1 MVKNVTTT
9 TTVDID
15 QPINLETT
23 MESGQ
28 VFRWEEVQGWYI
40 GVIGRDGYAIKQ
52 TSSGLLI
59 RTSNPDKQATIKSI
73 RNFFRLDDDLE
84 KFYAELQHDQ
94 SLREAFQH
102 WRGLRL
108 IKQDPWEC
116 LISFVCSSVSNIP
129 RIKKN
134 LNSLAKAYGRP
145 IYLANNTV
153 YEFPSPRQLSKISV
167 DDLLQLGLGFRAEY
181 IVKIV
186 NHKLAGKLN
195 LQKLLI
201 DNYANAKAELTK
213 LPGVGNKIADCVLL
227 FSLEKLEGFPIDRW
241 VMRALVDWYGHSENA
256 RYSDLLNWAHE
267 MWGTKAGYV
276 QQYMYQQRRL
286 S

>member
-1 MVKNVTTT
+1 
-9 TTVDID
+9 
-15 QPINLETT
+15 

-28 VFRWEEVQGWYI
+28 VFRWEKAQGWYI
-40 GVIGRDGYAIKQ
+40 GAIGRDGYAIKQ

-59 RTSNPDKQATIKSI
+59 RTSNSDKRATIRSI
-73 RNFFRLDDDLE
+73 RSFFRLDDDLE
-84 KFYAELQHDQ
+84 KFYAEHQHDRALQ
-94 SLREAFQH
+94 AAFQH

-129 RIKKN
+129 RIKKT
-134 LNSLAKAYGRP
+134 LNSLAKSYGRP
-145 IYLANNTV
+145 IYLGNSTV
-153 YEFPSPRQLSKISV
+153 YEFPSPRQLSKVSA
-167 DDLLQLGLGFRAEY
+167 DSLLQLGLGFRAEY

-195 LQKLLI
+195 LEKLLI
-201 DNYANAKAELTK
+201 DNYTNAKAELTK
-213 LPGVGNKIADCVLL
+213 LPGIGNKIADCVLL

-241 VMRALVDWYGHSENA
+241 IMRALVDWYGHSENA
-256 RYSDLLNWAHE
+256 SYSDLLNWAHE
-267 MWGTKAGYV
+267 MWGTNAGYV

-286 S
+286 SA

>member
-1 MVKNVTTT
+1 MTT
-9 TTVDID
+9 TTVDIN
-15 QPINLETT
+15 QPIDLEST

-28 VFRWEEVQGWYI
+28 VFRWEKNQDWYI
-40 GVIGRDGYAIKQ
+40 GVIKRYGYAIKQ
-52 TSSGLLI
+52 TSSGLLVT
-59 RTSNPDKQATIKSI
+59 TSNPDKGDTIKSI
-73 RNFFRLDDDLE
+73 SSFFRLEDDLE
-84 KFYAELQHDQ
+84 KLYTKLQHDQ
-94 SLREAFQH
+94 VLHSAFQR

-134 LNSLAKAYGRP
+134 LNSLAKYYGRP
-145 IYLANNTV
+145 IYLGDSTV
-153 YEFPSPRQLSKISV
+153 YEFPSATQLSKVSV
-167 DDLLQLGLGFRAEY
+167 DDLSNLGFGFRAEY

-186 NHKLAGKLN
+186 NHELSGMLD
-195 LQKLLI
+195 LQKLPI
-201 DNYANAKAELTK
+201 ESYANAKAKLTE

-227 FSLEKLEGFPIDRW
+227 FALEKLEGFPIDRW
-241 VMRALVDWYGHSENA
+241 IMRALVDWYGHSENA
-256 RYSDLLNWAHE
+256 KYSNLVCWAHE
-267 MWGTKAGYV
+267 MWGTSAGYV